1 MAAKKS
7 GASQRVQSDV
17 TAQLERLIL
26 RLAAKVPGYP
36 YELAL
41 CARLAGQL
49 EKRMAEAA
57 NAALRPL
64 ELSYVLYQVMMII
77 LGGENGLIAPSEIAQ
92 LTGERPNN
100 VTHICD
106 ELEERGLI
114 TRTQGPTDRRRVQV
128 TLTGA
133 GKRLLTKAQPLMWA
147 KWRQRFTG
155 IDGAELAALP
165 DLLRRQIAN
174 LDPRAQ
180 GPE

>member
-1 MAAKKS
+1 MNRSKPPRDALS
-7 GASQRVQSDV
+7 PSDA

-26 RLAAKVPGYP
+26 RLAGKVPGYP

-57 NAALRPL
+57 NAVLRPL

-77 LGGENGLIAPSEIAQ
+77 FGAGDGLIAPGEIAQ

-100 VTHICD
+100 VTHICN

-114 TRTQGPTDRRRVQV
+114 TRTHGPHDRRRVQV
-128 TLTGA
+128 TLTAA
-133 GKRLLTKAQPLMWA
+133 GKRLLRKAQPLIWA
-147 KWRQRFTG
+147 KWQQRFAA
-155 IDGAELAALP
+155 IDAAELGALTQ
-165 DLLRRQIAN
+165 LLRRQIAN
-174 LDPRAQ
+174 LDPRA
-180 GPE
+180 EVA